1 MDKHMAQVKIIQTRS
16 AINRPQRQKLTLR
29 ALRLGRIGKSV
40 QVELTPQVQGMI
52 HRVSHLIKTEP
63 V

>member
-1 MDKHMAQVKIIQTRS
+1 QTRS
-16 AINRPQRQKLTLR
+16 TINRPQRQKLTIR
-29 ALRLGRIGKSV
+29 ALRLGKIGKSV

-52 HRVSHLIKTEP
+52 RRVGHLIKTEP